1 MGLPNSGKTTFS
13 ELFTNVIHFDDFRS
27 ETADEEFNKCNL
39 EALKFDNPVVEGV
52 YNSVKRRKELLE
64 ICKDKDPKIC
74 IWIDTSPEICMS
86 RPHNLRIN

>member
-1 MGLPNSGKTTFS
+1 M
-13 ELFTNVIHFDDFRS
+13 
-27 ETADEEFNKCNL
+27 
-39 EALKFDNPVVEGV
+39 EAVKFDNPVVEGV

-86 RPHNLRIN
+86 RPHNLRINWRGHINALEPPTLEEGWDRIYIIK